1 MVESVSRS
9 GSAGP
14 GLSPCEGLPGEQI
27 PPWGWARA
35 QSTAARDEQLEA
47 LAKGEEKR
55 GEAARTPGFGVFL
68 PLSAPPVR
76 SGCSR
81 WGAGPGALPGAAP
94 WPGPGPASAALGGP
108 GRADRTGLGTTRSR
122 CREVRGVGPGGPP
135 TPGRDRE
142 VPAGGNRGGDGTGS
156 EPRLGWAK
164 LRPEDGLS
172 GV

>member
-9 GSAGP
+9 GSAG
-14 GLSPCEGLPGEQI
+14 LVPCEGLPGEQI
-27 PPWGWARA
+27 PPWGLARA
-35 QSTAARDEQLEA
+35 QSTAGRDEQLEA

-55 GEAARTPGFGVFL
+55 GEAARTPRFGVFL

-76 SGCSR
+76 SGGSR

-94 WPGPGPASAALGGP
+94 WPGPGPASAAPGGP

-122 CREVRGVGPGGPP
+122 RREVRGVGPGGPP
-135 TPGRDRE
+135 TPGRDRGA
-142 VPAGGNRGGDGTGS
+142 PAGGNKGGDGTGS
-156 EPRLGWAK
+156 EPRLGRAK
-164 LRPEDGLS
+164 LRPRDGLS